1 MTEPE
6 PLETQVARLQA
17 EVERLK
23 RENTTLAAAKRS
35 LHNELLKVYPLP
47 KFSEEDLV
55 EGMKTAVPW
64 KTAVMDQ
71 LENWVR
77 EAQDRQSGS

>member
-6 PLETQVARLQA
+6 PLESQVARLQA

-64 KTAVMDQ
+64 KVVEEQFDG
-71 LENWVR
+71 WIR
-77 EAQDRQSGS
+77 EAKERRDAS

>member
-6 PLETQVARLQA
+6 PLETQVARLRA

-23 RENTTLAAAKRS
+23 RENKTLAAAKRS

-64 KTAVMDQ
+64 KVVEEMMDG
-71 LENWVR
+71 WIR
-77 EAQDRQSGS
+77 EAKERRDAS